1 MRHSLR
7 TLLFTIMS
15 GFLLVIALS
24 LTLNQ
29 VTLDAHSTHN
39 NLLSVAYHLRM
50 TTERMVIEVASSDNN
65 NLDLSSSMQEI
76 DQEIK
81 ELKEYGKFPKRAFG
95 EFLIFPTIL
104 HDNYN
109 PELAAITTDWLRFID
124 IWNELMT
131 LSPSDPVYPVIK
143 LSATST
149 LANLFAKVDSFS
161 ITLETLDDMQDQNQT
176 RVQLFFL
183 GIGLL
188 LLACGSYVIL
198 FRVIKPLRY
207 LDTAV
212 REIGHGENK
221 QPLQVMADDELGR
234 LSRSFDA
241 MRMEISA
248 AQKLLEDRV
257 EERTAILTDAFEFS
271 QEIVSQPDFDKLV
284 ESITQ
289 RAKHIMHTNMVS
301 LCLVTVDVKRL
312 ELVSNTDEASPSPI
326 RLPMGSLV
334 GNKSME
340 SQINDICANHRIGIA
355 DGCLSTPLYD
365 GNHTIG
371 ALCVLRDQ
379 NTPFTEIEKHTLM
392 LLANSA
398 AVAISN
404 IRLMEN
410 SRKQVE
416 LNATLTERQ
425 RLTSELHDEAAQT
438 MNLLNLKVS
447 ELDNRLSMEERE
459 TTIPEMEEFKQLIER
474 AQAQMRMAFSGMSAP
489 AAQKAKDI
497 RKELVDCVKEFSDS
511 SGIVVDLKIGDLSSL
526 ALPALIQK
534 QVMFIYREALTN
546 VKRYANVKNVQ
557 VQLDHINGSLHL
569 VVSDEGRGFD
579 PNLAKS
585 DHHLGLSVMQ
595 ARTERVGGKLSIETA
610 PGAGTRVTVIIP
622 MLTGTPILQTVE

>member
-29 VTLDAHSTHN
+29 VTLDAHSSHN
-39 NLLSVAYHLRM
+39 NVLSVAYHLRM
-50 TTERMVIEVASSDNN
+50 TTERMVVEVSSSDNN
-65 NLDLSSSMQEI
+65 SLDLRSSIQEF
-76 DQEIK
+76 DLGIK
-81 ELKEYGKFPKRAFG
+81 ELEEYGKTPKSLPG
-95 EFLIFPTIL
+95 DFLIFPTIL
-104 HDNYN
+104 HANYDS
-109 PELAAITTDWLRFID
+109 ELAAIVTDWKEFID
-124 IWNELMT
+124 IWNELLK
-131 LSPSDPVYPVIK
+131 LSPSDPSYPVIK
-143 LSATST
+143 LRATST

-161 ITLETLDDMQDQNQT
+161 VTLETLDDMQDQNQT
-176 RVQLFFL
+176 KVQLFFL

-188 LLACGSYVIL
+188 LLAWGSYVIL
-198 FRVIKPLRY
+198 FRVIRPLSY

-212 REIGHGENK
+212 RKIGHGENE
-221 QPLQVMADDELGR
+221 QPVKVMADDELGR
-234 LSRSFDA
+234 LSRSFDT
-241 MRMEISA
+241 MRREIFA

-284 ESITQ
+284 VSIIQ
-289 RAKHIMHTNMVS
+289 RARNIMHTNMVS
-301 LCLVTVDVKRL
+301 LCLVTADMKQL
-312 ELVSNTDEASPSPI
+312 DLVSDANGPSPI
-326 RLPMGSLV
+326 RVPMGGLV
-334 GNKSME
+334 GNKSIE
-340 SQINDICANHRIGIA
+340 SQINEVCANHRIGIV
-355 DGCLSTPLYD
+355 DSCLSTPLYD
-365 GNHTIG
+365 GSQSIG
-371 ALCVLRDQ
+371 ALCILRDKDI
-379 NTPFTEIEKHTLM
+379 PFTEIEKHTLL

-404 IRLMEN
+404 IRLMEK

-447 ELDNRLSMEERE
+447 ELDSRLSKEEKE
-459 TTIPEMEEFKQLIER
+459 TTIPEMEEFKHLIER

-489 AAQKAKDI
+489 AAQKDKDI
-497 RKELVDCVKEFSDS
+497 RRDLADCVKEFSDS
-511 SGIVVDLKIGDLSSL
+511 SGIIIDLKIGDLSSL
-526 ALPALIQK
+526 VLPSLIQK

-546 VKRYANVKNVQ
+546 VKRYANVKNAQ
-557 VQLDHINGSLHL
+557 VQLDYINGFLHL
-569 VVSDEGRGFD
+569 VISDEGRGFD

-622 MLTGTPILQTVE
+622 MLIGTPILNTVE